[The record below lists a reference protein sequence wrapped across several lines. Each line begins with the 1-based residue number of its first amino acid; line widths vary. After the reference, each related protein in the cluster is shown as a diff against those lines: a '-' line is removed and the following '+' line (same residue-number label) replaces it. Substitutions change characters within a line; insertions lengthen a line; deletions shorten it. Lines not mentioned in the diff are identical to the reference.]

1 MSPRVIACH
10 AAPVISLQSGKH
22 SGGSQPETEAV
33 PRRVS
38 RVSEER
44 RNLCELLPER
54 QMRVQ
59 PQMDDGNQLLCASL
73 MPLRGQGKAPKGGE
87 KARNM
92 RNMRK
97 KEFWESE
104 EGLHLA
110 ELWAREGEDDAA
122 IAHRMGVPE
131 STLHRWRRD
140 SSELDEVIQRGRAA
154 AWEVE
159 SALLRTATGYSKP
172 VTKTYKVKHVE
183 YDPDTGKKVQE
194 KEELQTA
201 EEKVHVPGNTTAQ
214 VFWLKNR
221 RPDRWRDKPG
231 LPDNQPEEDDNF
243 FAALAEA
250 MEHEI

>member
-10 AAPVISLQSGKH
+10 TAPVISLQSGKH

-38 RVSEER
+38 RVSEEG

-59 PQMDDGNQLLCASL
+59 PQMDDRGKFLRAAL
-73 MPLRGQGKAPKGGE
+73 MPLRGQGKTPKGGR
-87 KARNM
+87 KARE
-92 RNMRK
+92 MRK
-97 KEFWESE
+97 KEFWSKE

-110 ELWAREGEDDAA
+110 ESWAREGEDDAA
-122 IAHRMGVPE
+122 IARRMGVPE
-131 STLHRWRRD
+131 STLRRWRRA
-140 SSELDEVIQRGRAA
+140 SPKLDEAIRRGRGA

-159 SALLRTATGYSKP
+159 SALLRTATGYNKP
-172 VTKTYKVKHVE
+172 VTKTYKVKCVE
-183 YDPDTGKKVQE
+183 YDPTTGKKVQE
-194 KEELQTA
+194 KEELQTS

-250 MEHEI
+250 MEHEV

>member
-1 MSPRVIACH
+1 
-10 AAPVISLQSGKH
+10 
-22 SGGSQPETEAV
+22 
-33 PRRVS
+33 
-38 RVSEER
+38 
-44 RNLCELLPER
+44 
-54 QMRVQ
+54 
-59 PQMDDGNQLLCASL
+59 
-73 MPLRGQGKAPKGGE
+73 
-87 KARNM
+87 M

-104 EGLHLA
+104 EGLHLT